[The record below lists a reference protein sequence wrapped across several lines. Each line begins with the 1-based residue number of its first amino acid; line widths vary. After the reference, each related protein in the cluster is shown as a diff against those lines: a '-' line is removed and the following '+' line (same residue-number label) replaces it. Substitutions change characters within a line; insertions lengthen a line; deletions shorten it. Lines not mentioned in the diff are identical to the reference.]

1 MNAIVEILAGILFIC
16 LVVPTGLIF
25 FAHWIINFVLNLF
38 YSGMASIIQ
47 VLGLYAKWVKIE
59 YKDGKP
65 IIRYFKK

>member
-1 MNAIVEILAGILFIC
+1 MSTIIEILAGILFIC
-16 LVVPTGLIF
+16 LAVPTGLIF
-25 FAHWIINFVLNLF
+25 LAHWIINFVLNLF